1 MKNFFSDLLIMIGVI
16 AGFLAMILGVI
27 GLAVLEVMFYA
38 LLITLVLLLGFKV
51 LGLYAIG
58 TFIIGFWNIF
68 KVAGVVLLIGKAIIA
83 GFKMLTNK
91 K

>member
-68 KVAGVVLLIGKAIIA
+68 KVTGVVLLIGKAIIA

>member
-1 MKNFFSDLLIMIGVI
+1 MEKLFSDLLIMIGVI
-16 AGFLAMILGVI
+16 IGFLAMILGII

-58 TFIIGFWNIF
+58 TFVIGFWNIF
-68 KVAGVVLLIGKAIIA
+68 KVTGVALLVGKAIIA

>member
-27 GLAVLEVMFYA
+27 GFAVLEVMFYA

-58 TFIIGFWNIF
+58 TFVIGFWNIF
-68 KVAGVVLLIGKAIIA
+68 KVTGVALLIGKAIIA